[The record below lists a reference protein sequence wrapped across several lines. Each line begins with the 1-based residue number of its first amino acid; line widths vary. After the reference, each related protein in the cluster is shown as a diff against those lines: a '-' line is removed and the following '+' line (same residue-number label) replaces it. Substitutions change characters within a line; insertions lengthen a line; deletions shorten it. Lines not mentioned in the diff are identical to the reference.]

1 MRNNHPEELGTP
13 ELEGGRSL
21 QSAVPASWG
30 GEKMV
35 KWELAGGKLI
45 KRYRRCPGRT

>member
-30 GEKMV
+30 WRENGEV
-35 KWELAGGKLI
+35 GTGRGKA
-45 KRYRRCPGRT
+45 Y